1 MPPLINGSPSFLK
14 AGLNLSFS
22 GAEKLVRFSC
32 KTRGFCPYCYANR
45 RKFHRLFL
53 SEQCVCGKESP
64 KNTQRQPQK
73 NKIPLFRQDV
83 KKNDV
88 IADKNS
94 GMFLI
99 RNIAASVS
107 DSIGTGSDLDLDI
120 LIFSVSFIVRS
131 PVIEKIIVFRSHHSF
146 L

>member
-1 MPPLINGSPSFLK
+1 M
-14 AGLNLSFS
+14 
-22 GAEKLVRFSC
+22 FSC
-32 KTRGFCPYCYANR
+32 KTRGFCLYCYANR
-45 RKFHRLFL
+45 RKFHHLFL
-53 SEQCVCGKESP
+53 SELCVGGKESP

-99 RNIAASVS
+99 RNIAAAVS
-107 DSIGTGSDLDLDI
+107 DFIGAGCDFDLYI
-120 LIFSVSFIVRS
+120 FIFSVSFIVRS
-131 PVIEKIIVFRSHHSF
+131 PVVKKIIVFRSHHSF